1 MPKVAF
7 ECNFW
12 LVFHSALPH
21 EKTET
26 SWTSLRLR
34 FGTGTTPLSF
44 ICEPSHSIS
53 IAMRLC
59 VPVSVCEWV
68 SVLCV
73 NNNKQMNKWIR
84 LFLLHRVVVVR
95 LRWVIRYSEIDWRP
109 DKTIVTAATAKTA
122 TAAATDGCKVL
133 NEAWFPWFAYMLKL
147 ISSDS
152 KNENWFVV
160 QWSEF
165 NETFYHL
172 TDFLSLQQKG
182 TERERVDD
190 DDQRVTYRH
199 VHHKFC
205 WHFHFGS
212 FQQFG
217 TTMSRASV
225 SKLNDA
231 VQSISQWQMAMRTLE
246 WSMFLWDLITF
257 GDFHWWIHWATGH
270 STYSHNTRYSPFG
283 ATSPHIHE
291 LYIEFHQ
298 QPCALNGWVCV
309 CLCSIYCV
317 FEAGSYRTST
327 LICWEAFMYAATEW
341 KKRIT

>member
-34 FGTGTTPLSF
+34 FGTGTAPLSF

-53 IAMRLC
+53 ISIAMRLC
-59 VPVSVCEWV
+59 VPVSVCECEWV

-84 LFLLHRVVVVR
+84 LFLLHRVVIVR

-109 DKTIVTAATAKTA
+109 DKTIVTAAIAA
-122 TAAATDGCKVL
+122 AAAATDGCKVL

-182 TERERVDD
+182 RERTSWWWRSTSYISSRPS
-190 DDQRVTYRH
+190 QILLAFSLEY
-199 VHHKFC
+199 
-205 WHFHFGS
+205 

-217 TTMSRASV
+217 TTTSRASV

-257 GDFHWWIHWATGH
+257 GDFH
-270 STYSHNTRYSPFG
+270 
-283 ATSPHIHE
+283 
-291 LYIEFHQ
+291 
-298 QPCALNGWVCV
+298 
-309 CLCSIYCV
+309 
-317 FEAGSYRTST
+317 
-327 LICWEAFMYAATEW
+327 
-341 KKRIT
+341 